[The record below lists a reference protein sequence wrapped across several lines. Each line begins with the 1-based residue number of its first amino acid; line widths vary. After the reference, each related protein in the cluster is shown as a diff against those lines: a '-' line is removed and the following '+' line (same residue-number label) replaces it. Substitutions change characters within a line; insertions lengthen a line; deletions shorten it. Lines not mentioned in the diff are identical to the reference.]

1 MCISQQFVYY
11 IINRNLISKINV
23 ISCLHIPKLKSVN
36 FSFVLPYDFELENL
50 NFLKVLLFIEYLTG
64 QRCSLVRIGKRLDG
78 RITRFLTYGVTT
90 LRKKNLFTFFSNV
103 RLFMANSKIS
113 IENGPKTGLDP
124 KSTKIKIELDILK
137 ASPHLPMALK
147 SLNFKF
153 FIEIEFVGNYEG
165 IKLLLSGLTI
175 II

>member
-11 IINRNLISKINV
+11 IINRNLISKLNV
-23 ISCLHIPKLKSVN
+23 ISCVHVPKLKSVN

-50 NFLKVLLFIEYLTG
+50 NFLKVLLFMEYLTG
-64 QRCSLVRIGKRLDG
+64 QRWSLVKIGKRLDG
-78 RITRFLTYGVTT
+78 RVIRFLTYGVTT

-103 RLFMANSKIS
+103 RLFMANSKINV
-113 IENGPKTGLDP
+113 ENGAKTIFAP

-137 ASPHLPMALK
+137 VSSHLPMALR

-153 FIEIEFVGNYEG
+153 FIEIEFVGNYESL
-165 IKLLLSGLTI
+165 KLLLSGLTI